1 MVFLQKLQAGVLV
14 ADFHQNG
21 VISTLHNL
29 SNRSLSEIENEL
41 RDYSKQAPIELIL
54 PSLFSELQGHA
65 LEKIVSCLSEVKYL
79 NHITI
84 GLDKANE
91 AQFREA
97 KKFFSKL
104 NQSHSIIWNDSP
116 KMKKLDNDFKSLGI
130 APDQP
135 GKGKNVWYCMGY
147 TFSRN
152 EAKSIAL
159 HDCDITTYTRE
170 LLARLVYPVANPHF
184 NYEFCKGYYPR
195 IREGALSGRV
205 TRLLVTPLLK
215 TFKKVLGHRD
225 YIEFIDVFRYPLAGE
240 FSFKSRLL
248 KEIRIPC
255 DWGLEIGL
263 LSEMQRNQAYNRICQ
278 VDIAHTYDHK
288 HQQLSENDSS
298 QGLSKMS
305 IDITKTLIRK
315 LAAQGDTFT
324 YNTLRTLKATYYRT
338 ALDLLEIY
346 HNDAKINGLELN
358 INEEEIAIE
367 LFSNNII
374 IAGQEFLDNPN
385 QNPLITNWNRVQTA
399 MPDVKSR
406 FLDIVESD
414 SKL

>member
-1 MVFLQKLQAGVLV
+1 M

-29 SNRSLSEIENEL
+29 SNRSLDEIEQEL
-41 RDYSKQAPIELIL
+41 REYSRDAPIELIL
-54 PSLFSELQGHA
+54 PSLYSELEGAA
-65 LEKIVSCLSEVKYL
+65 LKNIVSCLSNVKYL
-79 NHITI
+79 NHIII
-84 GLDKANE
+84 GLDKADKSE
-91 AQFREA
+91 FIKA
-97 KKFFSKL
+97 KKFFSNL
-104 NQSHSIIWNDSP
+104 NQPHSVIWNDSP
-116 KMKKLDNDFKSLGI
+116 KMKKLDCDFKKLGI
-130 APDQP
+130 APNQA

-147 TFSRN
+147 TYSRN
-152 EAKSIAL
+152 EAGSVAL
-159 HDCDITTYTRE
+159 HDCDITTYNRE
-170 LLARLVYPVANPHF
+170 LLARLVYPVSNPHF

-195 IREGALSGRV
+195 IREGTLSGRV

-278 VDIAHTYDHK
+278 VDIAKTYDHK
-288 HQQLSENDSS
+288 HQVLSENDTSK
-298 QGLSKMS
+298 GLSKMS

-324 YNTLRTLKATYYRT
+324 HNTLRTLKATYYRT

-346 HNDAKINGLELN
+346 YNDAKINGLELN

-385 QNPLITNWNRVQTA
+385 QNPLITNWNRVETA
-399 MPDVKSR
+399 MPEIKAR

-414 SKL
+414 SKI

>member
-1 MVFLQKLQAGVLV
+1 M

-29 SNRSLSEIENEL
+29 SNRSLDEIEQEL
-41 RDYSKQAPIELIL
+41 REYSKDAPIELIL
-54 PSLFSELQGHA
+54 PSLYSELEGAA
-65 LEKIVSCLSEVKYL
+65 LKNIVSCLSNVKYL
-79 NHITI
+79 NHIII
-84 GLDKANE
+84 GLDKADKSE
-91 AQFREA
+91 FIKA
-97 KKFFSKL
+97 KKFFSNL
-104 NQSHSIIWNDSP
+104 NQPHSVIWNDSP
-116 KMKKLDNDFKSLGI
+116 KMKKLDCDFKKLGI
-130 APDQP
+130 APNQA

-147 TFSRN
+147 TYSRN
-152 EAKSIAL
+152 EAGSVAL
-159 HDCDITTYTRE
+159 HDCDITTYNRE
-170 LLARLVYPVANPHF
+170 LLARLVYPVSNPHF

-195 IREGALSGRV
+195 IREGTLSGRV

-278 VDIAHTYDHK
+278 VDIAKTYDHK
-288 HQQLSENDSS
+288 HQVLSENDTSK
-298 QGLSKMS
+298 GLSKMS

-346 HNDAKINGLELN
+346 YNDAKINGLELD

-385 QNPLITNWNRVQTA
+385 QNPLITNWNRVETA
-399 MPDVKSR
+399 MPEIKTR

>member
-1 MVFLQKLQAGVLV
+1 M

-29 SNRSLSEIENEL
+29 SNRSLDEIEQEL
-41 RDYSKQAPIELIL
+41 REYSKDAPIELIL
-54 PSLFSELQGHA
+54 PSLYSELEGAA
-65 LEKIVSCLSEVKYL
+65 LKNIVSCLSNLKYL
-79 NHITI
+79 NHIII
-84 GLDKANE
+84 GLDKADKSE
-91 AQFREA
+91 FIKA
-97 KKFFSKL
+97 KKFFSNL
-104 NQSHSIIWNDSP
+104 NQPHSVIWNDSP
-116 KMKKLDNDFKSLGI
+116 KMKKLDCDFKKLGI
-130 APDQP
+130 APNQA

-147 TFSRN
+147 TYSRN
-152 EAKSIAL
+152 EAGSVAL
-159 HDCDITTYTRE
+159 HDCDITTYNRE
-170 LLARLVYPVANPHF
+170 LLARLVYPVSNPHF

-195 IREGALSGRV
+195 IREGTLSGRV

-278 VDIAHTYDHK
+278 VDIAKTYDHK
-288 HQQLSENDSS
+288 HQVLSENDTSK
-298 QGLSKMS
+298 GLSKMS

-324 YNTLRTLKATYYRT
+324 HNTLRTLKATYYRT

-346 HNDAKINGLELN
+346 YNDAKINGLELN

-385 QNPLITNWNRVQTA
+385 QNPLITNWNRVETA
-399 MPDVKSR
+399 MPEIKAR

-414 SKL
+414 SKI

>member
-1 MVFLQKLQAGVLV
+1 M

-29 SNRSLSEIENEL
+29 SNRSLDEIEQEL
-41 RDYSKQAPIELIL
+41 REYSKDAPIELIL
-54 PSLFSELQGHA
+54 PSLYSELEGAA
-65 LEKIVSCLSEVKYL
+65 LKNIVSCLSDVKYL
-79 NHITI
+79 NHIII
-84 GLDKANE
+84 GLDKADKSE
-91 AQFREA
+91 FIKA
-97 KKFFSKL
+97 KKFFSNL
-104 NQSHSIIWNDSP
+104 NQPHSVIWNDSP
-116 KMKKLDNDFKSLGI
+116 KMKKLDCDFKKLGI
-130 APDQP
+130 APNQA

-147 TFSRN
+147 TYSRN
-152 EAKSIAL
+152 EAGSVAL
-159 HDCDITTYTRE
+159 HDCDITTYNRE
-170 LLARLVYPVANPHF
+170 LLARLVYPVSNPHF

-195 IREGALSGRV
+195 IREGTLSGRV

-278 VDIAHTYDHK
+278 VDIAKTYDHK
-288 HQQLSENDSS
+288 HQVLSENDTSK
-298 QGLSKMS
+298 GLSKMS

-324 YNTLRTLKATYYRT
+324 HNTLRTLKATYYRT

-346 HNDAKINGLELN
+346 YNDAKINGLELN

-385 QNPLITNWNRVQTA
+385 QNPLITNWNRVETA
-399 MPDVKSR
+399 MPEIKAR

-414 SKL
+414 SKI

>member
-1 MVFLQKLQAGVLV
+1 MS
-14 ADFHQNG
+14 DFHQNG

-29 SNRSLSEIENEL
+29 SNRSLDEIEQEL
-41 RDYSKQAPIELIL
+41 REYSKDAPIELIL
-54 PSLFSELQGHA
+54 PSLYSELEGAA
-65 LEKIVSCLSEVKYL
+65 LKNIVSCLRDVKYL

-84 GLDKANE
+84 GLDKANKSE
-91 AQFREA
+91 FIKA
-97 KKFFSKL
+97 KKFFSDL
-104 NQSHSIIWNDSP
+104 NQSHSVIWNDSP
-116 KMKKLDNDFKSLGI
+116 KMKQLDSDFKKLGI
-130 APDQP
+130 APNQP

-147 TFSRN
+147 TYSRN
-152 EAKSIAL
+152 EAGSVAL
-159 HDCDITTYTRE
+159 HDCDITTYNRE
-170 LLARLVYPVANPHF
+170 LLARLVYPVSNPHF

-195 IREGALSGRV
+195 IKEGALSGRV

-278 VDIAHTYDHK
+278 VDIADSYDHK
-288 HQQLSENDSS
+288 HQVLSENDTSK
-298 QGLSKMS
+298 GLSKMS

-324 YNTLRTLKATYYRT
+324 HNTLRTLKATYYRT

-385 QNPLITNWNRVQTA
+385 QNPLITNWNRVETA
-399 MPDVKSR
+399 MPEIKTR

-414 SKL
+414 SEI

>member
-1 MVFLQKLQAGVLV
+1 M

-29 SNRSLSEIENEL
+29 SNRSLVEIEKEL
-41 RDYSKQAPIELIL
+41 RHYSKQAPIELIL
-54 PSLFSELQGHA
+54 PSLYSELKGDA
-65 LEKIVSCLSEVKYL
+65 LKKIVSCLSEVKYL

-84 GLDKANE
+84 GLDKATKSE
-91 AQFREA
+91 FKSA
-97 KKFFSKL
+97 KIFFSKL
-104 NQSHSIIWNDSP
+104 NQPHSVIWNDSP
-116 KMKKLDNDFKSLGI
+116 KMKKLDNDFKKLGI

-147 TFSRN
+147 TYSRN

-159 HDCDITTYTRE
+159 HDCDIITYTRE
-170 LLARLVYPVANPHF
+170 LLARLVYPVANPNF

-195 IREGALSGRV
+195 IRNGTLSGRV

-278 VDIAHTYDHK
+278 VDIADTYDHK
-288 HQQLSENDSS
+288 HQKLSENDIS

-385 QNPLITNWNRVQTA
+385 QNPLITNWNRVETA
-399 MPDVKSR
+399 MSDVKSR

-414 SKL
+414 SKI

>member
-1 MVFLQKLQAGVLV
+1 M

-29 SNRSLSEIENEL
+29 SNRSLDEIEQEL
-41 RDYSKQAPIELIL
+41 REYSKDAPIELIL
-54 PSLFSELQGHA
+54 PSLYSELEGAA
-65 LEKIVSCLSEVKYL
+65 LKNIVSCLSNVKYL
-79 NHITI
+79 NHIII
-84 GLDKANE
+84 GLDKADKSE
-91 AQFREA
+91 FIKA
-97 KKFFSKL
+97 KKFFSNL
-104 NQSHSIIWNDSP
+104 NQPHSVIWNDSP
-116 KMKKLDNDFKSLGI
+116 KMKKLNSDFENLGI
-130 APDQP
+130 APNQS
-135 GKGKNVWYCMGY
+135 GKGKNVWYCLGY
-147 TFSRN
+147 TYSRN
-152 EAKSIAL
+152 EAGSVAL
-159 HDCDITTYTRE
+159 HDCDITTYNRE
-170 LLARLVYPVANPHF
+170 LLARLVYPVSNPHF

-195 IREGALSGRV
+195 IREGTLSGRV

-215 TFKKVLGHRD
+215 TFRKVLGHRD

-278 VDIAHTYDHK
+278 VDIAKTYDHK
-288 HQQLSENDSS
+288 HQVLSENDTSK
-298 QGLSKMS
+298 GLSKMS

-346 HNDAKINGLELN
+346 YNDAKINGLELN

-385 QNPLITNWNRVQTA
+385 QNPLITNWNRVETA
-399 MPDVKSR
+399 MPEIKTR

-414 SKL
+414 SKI

>member
-1 MVFLQKLQAGVLV
+1 M

-29 SNRSLSEIENEL
+29 SNRSLVEIEKEL
-41 RDYSKQAPIELIL
+41 REYSKQAPIELIL
-54 PSLFSELQGHA
+54 PSLYSELKGDA
-65 LEKIVSCLSEVKYL
+65 LKKIVACLSEVKYL

-84 GLDKANE
+84 GLDKADKSE
-91 AQFREA
+91 FKSA
-97 KKFFSKL
+97 KKFFTKL
-104 NQSHSIIWNDSP
+104 NQSHSVIWNDSP
-116 KMKKLDNDFKSLGI
+116 KMKKLDNDFKKLGI

-147 TFSRN
+147 TYSRN

-159 HDCDITTYTRE
+159 HDCDIITYTRE
-170 LLARLVYPVANPHF
+170 LLARLVYPVANPNF

-195 IREGALSGRV
+195 IRNGTLSGRV

-278 VDIAHTYDHK
+278 VDIADTYDHK
-288 HQQLSENDSS
+288 HQKLSENNIS

-385 QNPLITNWNRVQTA
+385 QNPLITNWNRVETA
-399 MPDVKSR
+399 MSDVKSR
-406 FLDIVESD
+406 FLDIVDSD
-414 SKL
+414 SKI

>member
-1 MVFLQKLQAGVLV
+1 M

-29 SNRSLSEIENEL
+29 SNRSLDEIEQEL
-41 RDYSKQAPIELIL
+41 REYSKDAPIELIL
-54 PSLFSELQGHA
+54 PSLYSELEGAA
-65 LEKIVSCLSEVKYL
+65 LKNIVSCLRDVKYL

-84 GLDKANE
+84 GLDKANKSE
-91 AQFREA
+91 FIKA
-97 KKFFSKL
+97 KKFFSDL
-104 NQSHSIIWNDSP
+104 NQSHSVIWNDSP
-116 KMKKLDNDFKSLGI
+116 KMKQLDSDFKKLGI
-130 APDQP
+130 APNQP

-147 TFSRN
+147 TYSRN
-152 EAKSIAL
+152 EAGSVAL
-159 HDCDITTYTRE
+159 HDCDITTYNRE
-170 LLARLVYPVANPHF
+170 LLARLVYPVSNPHF

-195 IREGALSGRV
+195 IKEGALSGRV

-278 VDIAHTYDHK
+278 VDIADSYDHK
-288 HQQLSENDSS
+288 HQVLSENDTSK
-298 QGLSKMS
+298 GLSKMS

-324 YNTLRTLKATYYRT
+324 HNTLRTLKATYYRT

-385 QNPLITNWNRVQTA
+385 QNPLITNWNRVETA
-399 MPDVKSR
+399 MPEIKTR

-414 SKL
+414 SEI

>member
-1 MVFLQKLQAGVLV
+1 MS
-14 ADFHQNG
+14 DFHQNG

-29 SNRSLSEIENEL
+29 SNRSLDEIELEL
-41 RDYSKQAPIELIL
+41 REYSKEAPIELIL
-54 PSLFSELQGHA
+54 PSLYSELKGDA
-65 LEKIVSCLSEVKYL
+65 LKNIVSCLSNVKYL

-84 GLDKANE
+84 GLDKADKSE
-91 AQFREA
+91 FIKA
-97 KKFFSKL
+97 KKFFSSL
-104 NQSHSIIWNDSP
+104 NQSHSVIWNDSP
-116 KMKKLDNDFKSLGI
+116 KMKKLDSDFKKLGI
-130 APDQP
+130 APTQP

-147 TFSRN
+147 TYSRN
-152 EAKSIAL
+152 EAGSVAL
-159 HDCDITTYTRE
+159 HDCDITTYNRD
-170 LLARLVYPVANPHF
+170 LLARLVYPVANPYF

-195 IREGALSGRV
+195 IREGSLSGRV
-205 TRLLVTPLLK
+205 TRLLITPLLK

-263 LSEMQRNQAYNRICQ
+263 LSEMQRNQTYNRICQ
-278 VDIAHTYDHK
+278 VDIADTYDHK
-288 HQQLSENDSS
+288 HQVLSENDTSK
-298 QGLSKMS
+298 GLSKMS

-346 HNDAKINGLELN
+346 SNDAKINGLQLN

-385 QNPLITNWNRVQTA
+385 QNPLITNWNRVETA
-399 MPDVKSR
+399 MPEIKTR

-414 SKL
+414 SKI

>member
-1 MVFLQKLQAGVLV
+1 M

-29 SNRSLSEIENEL
+29 SNRSLIEIEKEL
-41 RDYSKQAPIELIL
+41 RQYSRQAPIELIL
-54 PSLFSELQGHA
+54 PSLYSELEGDA
-65 LEKIVSCLSEVKYL
+65 LKKIVSCLSEVKYL

-84 GLDKANE
+84 GLDKATE
-91 AQFREA
+91 SDFKLA

-104 NQSHSIIWNDSP
+104 NQSHSVIWNDSP
-116 KMKKLDNDFKSLGI
+116 NMKKLDRDFKNLGI

-147 TFSRN
+147 AYARN

-159 HDCDITTYTRE
+159 HDCDIITYTRE
-170 LLARLVYPVANPHF
+170 LLARLVYPVANPNF

-195 IREGALSGRV
+195 VRNGTLSGRV

-278 VDIAHTYDHK
+278 VDIADTYDHK
-288 HQQLSENDSS
+288 HQKLSENDNS

-385 QNPLITNWNRVQTA
+385 QNPLITNWNRVETA

-414 SKL
+414 SKNLIIL

>member
-1 MVFLQKLQAGVLV
+1 M

-29 SNRSLSEIENEL
+29 SNRSLDEIEQEL
-41 RDYSKQAPIELIL
+41 REYSKDAPIELIL
-54 PSLFSELQGHA
+54 PSLYSELEGAA
-65 LEKIVSCLSEVKYL
+65 LKNIVSCLRDIKYL

-84 GLDKANE
+84 GLDKANKSE
-91 AQFREA
+91 FIKA
-97 KKFFSKL
+97 KKFFSDL
-104 NQSHSIIWNDSP
+104 NQSHSVLWNDSP
-116 KMKKLDNDFKSLGI
+116 KMKQLDSDFEKLGI
-130 APDQP
+130 APNQP

-147 TFSRN
+147 TYSRN
-152 EAKSIAL
+152 EAGSVAL
-159 HDCDITTYTRE
+159 HDCDITTYNRE
-170 LLARLVYPVANPHF
+170 LLARLVYPVSNPHF

-278 VDIAHTYDHK
+278 VDIADTYDHK
-288 HQQLSENDSS
+288 HQVLSENDTSK
-298 QGLSKMS
+298 GLSKMS

-385 QNPLITNWNRVQTA
+385 QNPLITNWNRVETA
-399 MPDVKSR
+399 MPEIKTR

-414 SKL
+414 SKI

>member
-1 MVFLQKLQAGVLV
+1 MS
-14 ADFHQNG
+14 DFHQNG

-29 SNRSLSEIENEL
+29 SNRSLDEIESEL
-41 RDYSKQAPIELIL
+41 REYSKQAPIELIL
-54 PSLFSELQGHA
+54 PCLFSELQGAA
-65 LEKIVSCLSEVKYL
+65 LKKIVSCLSEVKYL

-84 GLDKANE
+84 GLDKANKSE
-91 AQFREA
+91 FREA
-97 KKFFSKL
+97 KKFFSTL
-104 NQSHSIIWNDSP
+104 NQAHTVIWNDSP
-116 KMKKLDNDFKSLGI
+116 KMKALNNDFSKLGI
-130 APDQP
+130 SPDQP

-170 LLARLVYPVANPHF
+170 LLARLVYPVANPNF

-195 IREGALSGRV
+195 IRDSALSGRV

-263 LSEMQRNQAYNRICQ
+263 LSEMQRNQAYSRICQ
-278 VDIAHTYDHK
+278 VDIADTYDHK
-288 HQQLSENDSS
+288 HQKLSENDNSK
-298 QGLSKMS
+298 GLSKMS

-399 MPDVKSR
+399 IPDVKSR
-406 FLDIVESD
+406 FLDIVDSD
-414 SKL
+414 SKI

>member
-1 MVFLQKLQAGVLV
+1 MS
-14 ADFHQNG
+14 DFHQNG

-29 SNRSLSEIENEL
+29 SNRSLDEIESEL
-41 RDYSKQAPIELIL
+41 REYSKQAPIELIL
-54 PSLFSELQGHA
+54 PCLFSELQGAA
-65 LEKIVSCLSEVKYL
+65 LKKIVICLSEVKYL

-84 GLDKANE
+84 GLDKANKSE
-91 AQFREA
+91 FKEA
-97 KKFFSKL
+97 KKFFSSL
-104 NQSHSIIWNDSP
+104 NQAHTVIWNDSP
-116 KMKKLDNDFKSLGI
+116 KMKALNNDFSELGI
-130 APDQP
+130 SPDQP

-170 LLARLVYPVANPHF
+170 LLARLVYPVANPNF

-195 IREGALSGRV
+195 IRDGALSGRV

-240 FSFKSRLL
+240 FSFKSTLL

-278 VDIAHTYDHK
+278 VDIANTYDHK
-288 HQQLSENDSS
+288 HQKLSENDNS

-414 SKL
+414 SKI